1 MALLG
6 PPMPA
11 AGRDTAPAKAFL
23 EGAVG
28 IARKAWPKPLEFQPR
43 QAPRESLTVRTR
55 ALTAA
60 RGPLPQLSRSFRARR
75 CRPWE
80 PRCTQTFGENLCH
93 RDPKIRLRQSNRGL
107 LALPTW
113 KASTASP
120 HGNRP

>member
-43 QAPRESLTVRTR
+43 QAPRESDSAYAR
-55 ALTAA
+55 ANG
-60 RGPLPQLSRSFRARR
+60 GPWA
-75 CRPWE
+75 
-80 PRCTQTFGENLCH
+80 
-93 RDPKIRLRQSNRGL
+93 
-107 LALPTW
+107 
-113 KASTASP
+113 TASAVTLVP
-120 HGNRP
+120 CEKMSPLGTSLHADVWRKPLSP